1 MSNAPILWEETVQG
15 DATSGG
21 MKMHRD
27 IKLDLGSLRELYKS
41 GVATPADV
49 IATLYDR
56 LSAQPL
62 EPVWISVV
70 PREKALARARK
81 LERDPVGPVRPLYG
95 VPFAIKD
102 NIDLAGLPT
111 TAACPAYAYR
121 PGHSATVV
129 QSLVDAGA
137 IPVGKTN
144 MDQFGAGLVGT
155 RSPHGAC
162 SSVFDARYISGGSSS
177 GSAVAVASGLASFA
191 LGTDT
196 AGSGRVPAAFNGLVG
211 LKPTRG
217 VLSAHGVVPACRTLD
232 CVSILSL
239 TCDDAHTVWSA
250 ARGFD
255 ADDAFSRAP
264 RSGEEAAPWAAGGF
278 SFGVPP
284 SPQLEFFG
292 DDAAA
297 ALFTQA
303 VERMEALGGRKIE
316 IDFSLFRAAADLL
329 YAGPWVAE
337 RYAAIRQFIEE
348 HADQMDPVVRGI
360 VEGARRYSAVDAFAA
375 EYKLRDLRRAAEA
388 EWERMDVLLLPT
400 TGAIY
405 THEAVAEAPLQ
416 LDTDLGYYTRFVN
429 LLDLAAVAV
438 PAGMRAN
445 GLPFG
450 VSLISPAFSEEALL
464 SLADGFHRAQTL
476 VPGDVLDLAACPP
489 GCVAVAVVGAHLS
502 GQPLNHELTDRR
514 AQLIKTC
521 RTAPGY
527 RLYALDSALPKP
539 GLVRDL
545 GFRGPGIEVE
555 IWAMPEYQFG
565 SFVARVPAPLG
576 IGNAVLDDG
585 STVKSFICEPY
596 AVAGATEITRF
607 GGWKHYLSQALTTR

>member
-1 MSNAPILWEETVQG
+1 
-15 DATSGG
+15 
-21 MKMHRD
+21 MHQE

-41 GVATPADV
+41 GTATPTDV
-49 IATLYDR
+49 IATVYDR
-56 LSAQPL
+56 LSTQPL

-111 TAACPAYAYR
+111 SAACPAYAYM
-121 PGHSATVV
+121 PGRSATVV
-129 QSLVDAGA
+129 QALVDAGA

-144 MDQFGAGLVGT
+144 MDQFAAGLEGT

-162 SSVFDARYISGGSSS
+162 SSVFDGRYIAGGSSS

-196 AGSGRVPAAFNGLVG
+196 AGEGRVPAAFNGLVG

-217 VLSAHGVVPACRTLD
+217 VLSAHGVVPACRSLD

-255 ADDAFSRAP
+255 PDDGFSRTP
-264 RSGEEAAPWAAGGF
+264 GPGDEAAPWLAGEF

-284 SPQLEFFG
+284 AGQLAFFG

-297 ALFTQA
+297 ALYAGA
-303 VERMEALGGRKIE
+303 VERMEALGGRKVE
-316 IDFSLFRAAADLL
+316 IDFGIFRAAGDLL
-329 YAGPWVAE
+329 HAGPWVAE
-337 RYAAIRQFIEE
+337 RYAAIRHFAEAR
-348 HADQMDPVVRGI
+348 ADEMNSVVRGI
-360 VEGARRYSAVDAFAA
+360 IEGARRYTAADAFEAGYELRELRCAA
-375 EYKLRDLRRAAEA
+375 DAQ
-388 EWERMDVLLLPT
+388 WERVDVLLLPT
-400 TGAIY
+400 TGTIY
-405 THEAVAEAPLQ
+405 THEAIAAAPVQ
-416 LDTDLGYYTRFVN
+416 LDSDLGYYTAFVN

-438 PAGMRAN
+438 PAGVRAN

-450 VSLISPAFSEEALL
+450 VSLIGPAFSEEALL
-464 SLADGFHRAQTL
+464 SLGDRFHRTQTP

-489 GCVAVAVVGAHLS
+489 GCIAVAVVGAHLCGES
-502 GQPLNHELTDRR
+502 LNHELTSRQAR
-514 AQLIKTC
+514 LIKAC

-527 RLYALDSALPKP
+527 RLYALDGTMHPKP
-539 GLVRDL
+539 GLVRDPQ
-545 GFRGPGIEVE
+545 FRGPGIEVE
-555 IWAMPEYQFG
+555 VWAMPEHQFG
-565 SFVARVPAPLG
+565 SFVAGVPAPLG

-596 AVAGATEITRF
+596 AMGGAADITRF
-607 GGWKHYLSQALTTR
+607 GSWRHYLSQALSTR